1 MNPFDASILH
11 FINGFAHRSWTADY
25 LTCWLTGDGFQKG
38 GIVMLL
44 FWWAWFLPSENS
56 EANREILVCTA
67 IAAPFALALSR
78 FISFVVPFRV
88 RPLHTPALH
97 IRLAETLSS
106 RTLINWNSF
115 PSDHAA
121 LFFTFVGGLFFVS
134 RRIGLIALSFVLLIV
149 CLPRIY
155 LGIHYP
161 TDIIAG
167 AALGTG
173 VAYLA
178 CLPKS
183 KSALARP
190 VLNWMTAHP
199 SYFYACLFFYTYQ
212 VANAF
217 GWVRDVIVIV
227 WHISNGIIAKM

>member
-1 MNPFDASILH
+1 MNIFDTAILH

-25 LTCWLTGDGFQKG
+25 LISWLNDDGFQKG

-56 EANREILVCTA
+56 KANRETLICSA

-78 FISFVVPFRV
+78 FISIVVPFRV
-88 RPLHTPALH
+88 RPLHIPDLH
-97 IRLAETLSS
+97 IHLAYTLCPQM
-106 RTLINWNSF
+106 LINWNSF
-115 PSDHAA
+115 PSDHAV
-121 LFFTFVGGLFFVS
+121 LFFTFVAGLFFVS
-134 RRIGLIALSFVLLIV
+134 RRIGLIALSYVLLIV

-167 AALGTG
+167 AVLGVG

-178 CLPKS
+178 CLPRA

-190 VLNWMTAHP
+190 VLNWMSAHP
-199 SYFYACLFFYTYQ
+199 GPFYACLFFYTYQ

-217 GWVRDVIVIV
+217 GWARDVIVMV
-227 WHISNGIIAKM
+227 FHITSNVIKKY